1 MNALRARTARKAALL
16 ASSVLFV
23 RPAPAHAQ
31 SLEPPPPLPPG
42 GSPAPSGYSLP
53 SSPPTPTSRSADESQ
68 DSGLGLEWVY
78 LNADVGGAYV
88 NMQSFSASNLA
99 LTKTE
104 DGGPAFGFAA
114 GVRLLFL
121 TLGVR
126 VRDLLLSSIGS
137 LWELSL
143 EGALH
148 TRVWRIDPYFGV
160 RGGYNFVGS
169 LSGDSVSVASGGSP
183 SDVSVHGFNIG
194 PIVGIDVYLSSLVS
208 IGADVDAQ
216 FLFLQRPKPPPPA
229 GLSAQMVPAQY
240 QALYNESG
248 SSAGFGVTST
258 AHLGI
263 HF

>member
-1 MNALRARTARKAALL
+1 MMLAPRARTLALSALL
-16 ASSVLFV
+16 AMSALFLE
-23 RPAPAHAQ
+23 PAAARAQ
-31 SLEPPPPLPPG
+31 SLEPPPSLPPG
-42 GSPAPSGYSLP
+42 SSSGSSLP
-53 SSPPTPTSRSADESQ
+53 PSPPPSQSNEDAQ
-68 DSGLGLEWVY
+68 DSGLGLEWVW

-104 DGGPAFGFAA
+104 DGGPVIGFGA

-126 VRDLLLSSIGS
+126 VRDLLLSTIGS
-137 LWELSL
+137 LWELNL
-143 EGALH
+143 EAAFH

-169 LSGDSVSVASGGSP
+169 LNGDTVQVANGSSP

-194 PIVGIDVYLSSLVS
+194 PMVGIDFYLSSLVS
-208 IGADVDAQ
+208 IGADLDAQ
-216 FLFLQRPKPPPPA
+216 FLFLQRPKPPLPP
-229 GLSAQMVPAQY
+229 GVMIQMVPGQY
-240 QALYNESG
+240 QVLYNESG
-248 SSAGFGVTST
+248 SSAGFGATGG